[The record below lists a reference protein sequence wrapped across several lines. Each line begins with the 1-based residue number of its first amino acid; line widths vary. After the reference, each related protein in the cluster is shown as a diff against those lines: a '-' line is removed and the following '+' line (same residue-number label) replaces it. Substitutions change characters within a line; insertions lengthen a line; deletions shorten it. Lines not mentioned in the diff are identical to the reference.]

1 MKSHAKAVVIGGGVV
16 GCSVLYHLAK
26 AGWNDI
32 MLIERS
38 ELTSGSSWHAAGGFH
53 TLNGDPNVAKLQAY
67 TVQLYKEI
75 EEISGQSCSLHLTGG
90 VMMADTPERMDFLRL
105 AHAKGRYLGMDT
117 ELITPSE
124 AKAMF
129 PLMDETNFV
138 GAMWDPVEGHLDPS
152 GTTHAYAKAAR
163 KLGAEIVLRN
173 RVVELTQEVDG
184 TWNVV
189 TEQGTVKAEH
199 VVNCGGLWAREIGRM
214 VGVELPVLAMEHMY
228 LLTEPM
234 PEVEEF
240 NKSTGREMI
249 GVLDFK
255 GEIYTRQERNG
266 ILLGTYEKAC
276 KPWSPVSTP
285 WDFGHELLQPDID
298 RIAPSLE
305 IGFKHFPG
313 IEKAGIKQIINGP
326 FTFALDGNPL
336 VGPVQGLTNFWCAC
350 AVMAGFSQGGG
361 VGLALSNWMVHGDPG
376 FDVWG
381 MDVARFGEWAT
392 LRYTNAKV
400 RENYSRRFSI
410 RFPNEE
416 LPAAR
421 PAKTTPLYDTML
433 ANNAV
438 MGDSWGLETPLWFA
452 PKGSEPKDVVSF
464 HRSNDFRPIGEEVR
478 ATRERVGVT
487 EIANFAKYEV
497 SGPGAEDF
505 LNRLM
510 TNRMP
515 KTGRIVLTPMLN
527 EFGRL
532 IGDFT
537 IAKAGPRGGEDRFMI
552 WGSSAAQKYHMRWFE
567 KHLPKD
573 GPRASEVRIHRFD
586 QTLVG
591 LSIAGPKSRDLLQK
605 LVDVDISTKAFRFM
619 DFREMAV
626 GGAPCMVNRI
636 TYTGDLGYEIWMAP
650 AYQRLV
656 YKAIK
661 EAGEEFGLVD
671 FGMRALLSM
680 RLEKNFPT
688 WFRELRP
695 IYGPFEGS
703 MDRFIKLEKNDF
715 IGREA
720 AAKEQAEGPKLRRVS
735 FIVDAADAD
744 VMGDE
749 PIWAK
754 VGGKDYGT
762 VEKPHGYGAPRFDAG
777 GKEVRGSNAAE
788 GASAVRGIVDGDWRV
803 VGWVTSGGYAHYVEK
818 SMAQGYVPA
827 ALAENESAGL
837 FEIEILGQ
845 RRPARINVEP
855 PFDPSGEKMRT

>member
-1 MKSHAKAVVIGGGVV
+1 MKPHYRAVVIGGGVV
-16 GCSVLYHLAK
+16 GCSVLYHLAR
-26 AGWNDI
+26 AGWTDV

-53 TLNGDPNVAKLQAY
+53 TLNGDPNVARLQAY
-67 TVQLYKEI
+67 TVQLYKEL
-75 EEISGQSCSLHLTGG
+75 EELSGQSCSLHLTGG
-90 VMMADTPERMDFLRL
+90 VMLADSPERMDFLRL

-129 PLMDETNFV
+129 PLMDESHFV

-173 RVVELTQEVDG
+173 RVTELTQEPDG

-189 TEQGTVKAEH
+189 TEQGTVRCEH
-199 VVNCGGLWAREIGRM
+199 VINCGGLWAREVGRM
-214 VGVELPVLAMEHMY
+214 VGVELPLLAMEHMY

-240 NKSTGREMI
+240 NARTGREMV

-276 KPWSPVSTP
+276 KPWSPVDTP
-285 WDFGHELLQPDID
+285 WDFGHELLAPDLD

-305 IGFKHFPG
+305 VGFRHFPG
-313 IEKAGIKQIINGP
+313 IANAGIKQVINGP
-326 FTFALDGNPL
+326 FTFAPDGNPL

-361 VGLALSNWMVHGDPG
+361 VGLALSNWMVNGDPG

-381 MDVARFGEWAT
+381 MDVARFGEWAS

-421 PAKTTPLYDTML
+421 PAQTTPLYDTML
-433 ANNAV
+433 AQNAV

-452 PKGSEPKDVVSF
+452 PDGAEPRDIVSF
-464 HRSNDFRPIGEEVR
+464 HRSNDFEHVGNEVR
-478 ATRERVGVT
+478 KTRESVGVT

-497 SGPGAEDF
+497 SGTGAEDF

-515 KTGRIVLTPMLN
+515 KVGRIVLTPMLN
-527 EFGRL
+527 EFGKL

-537 IAKAGPRGGEDRFMI
+537 IANASKSGAASERFII

-573 GPRASEVRIHRFD
+573 GSVRIHRFD

-591 LSIAGPKSRDLLQK
+591 LSIAGPNSQKLLQK
-605 LVDVDISTKAFRFM
+605 LTDVDVSSKAFRFM

-626 GGAPCMVNRI
+626 GGAPCLVNRI

-650 AYQRLV
+650 AYERLV
-656 YKAIK
+656 YAAIK
-661 EAGEEFGLVD
+661 EAGAAFGIVD

-695 IYGPFEGS
+695 IYGPFEGA
-703 MDRFIKLEKNDF
+703 MDRFVKLEKNDF

-720 AAKEQAEGPKLRRVS
+720 AAKEHADGPKLRRVS
-735 FIVDAADAD
+735 FIVDALDAD

-754 VGGKDYGT
+754 VSGKDHGT
-762 VEKPHGYGAPRFDAG
+762 IEKPHGYGAPRFDADG
-777 GKEVRGSNAAE
+777 SETRASEADHGASSVRGLH
-788 GASAVRGIVDGDWRV
+788 DGDWSV
-803 VGWVTSGGYAHYVEK
+803 VGWVTSGGYAHTVQK

-827 ALAENESAGL
+827 ALSDDESEGL

-855 PFDPSGEKMRT
+855 PFDPSGEKMRG

>member
-1 MKSHAKAVVIGGGVV
+1 MKSHVKAVVIGGGVV
-16 GCSVLYHLAK
+16 GCSVLYHLAR
-26 AGWNDI
+26 AGWTDV

-67 TVQLYKEI
+67 TVQLYKEL
-75 EEISGQSCSLHLTGG
+75 EELSGQSCSLHLTGG

-173 RVVELTQEVDG
+173 RVVELTQEADG

-199 VVNCGGLWAREIGRM
+199 VVNCGGLWAREVGRM
-214 VGVELPVLAMEHMY
+214 VGVELPLLAMEHMY

-234 PEVEEF
+234 PEVEAF
-240 NKSTGREMI
+240 NKETGREMV

-266 ILLGTYEKAC
+266 VLLGTYEKAC
-276 KPWSPVSTP
+276 KPWSPVDTP
-285 WDFGHELLQPDID
+285 WDFGHELLAPDID

-326 FTFALDGNPL
+326 FTFAPDGNPL

-361 VGLALSNWMVHGDPG
+361 VGLALSNWMVNGDPG

-381 MDVARFGEWAT
+381 MDVARFGEWAS

-421 PAKTTPLYDTML
+421 PAQTTPLYDTMV
-433 ANNAV
+433 AQNAV

-452 PKGSEPKDVVSF
+452 PKGTEPKDKVSF
-464 HRSNDFRPIGEEVR
+464 HRSNDFEHVGNEVR

-497 SGPGAEDF
+497 SGAGCEDF

-527 EFGRL
+527 EFGKL

-537 IAKAGPRGGEDRFMI
+537 IAKTAEDRFMI

-567 KHLPKD
+567 KHLPRD
-573 GPRASEVRIHRFD
+573 GGVRIHRFD

-591 LSIAGPKSRDLLQK
+591 LSIAGPKSQALLQK
-605 LVDVDISTKAFRFM
+605 LVDEDVSSKAFRFM

-656 YKAIK
+656 YAAIK
-661 EAGEEFGLVD
+661 EAGEEFGIVD

-695 IYGPFEGS
+695 IYGPFEGA

-715 IGREA
+715 VGREA
-720 AAKEQAEGPKLRRVS
+720 AAREMEQGPKLRRVS
-735 FIVDAADAD
+735 LVVDALDAD

-754 VGGKDYGT
+754 VGDKDYGT
-762 VEKPHGYGAPRFDAG
+762 VEKPHGYGAPRFDAS
-777 GKEVRGSNAAE
+777 GKEARGSTAAS

-803 VGWVTSGGYAHYVEK
+803 VGWVTSGGYAHHVET

-827 ALAENESAGL
+827 ALAENESEGL
-837 FEIEILGQ
+837 FEIEILGH

-855 PFDPSGEKMRT
+855 PFDASGGKMRA